1 MDLPD
6 IPALK
11 TPGGIATILL
21 ALIAFWYFTTALI
34 AWSRLRHIPGPWFA
48 GFSYMWVGWTEYSG
62 KQHQVFSGLEKK
74 YGSLVRISP
83 EVLVTSDVE
92 VVKRMSGRKSAYRKS
107 TWVDGVRLNPYNE
120 TMFMVRDPHEHD
132 QVKARLAPAYSGRD
146 TPHLEDAVDQ
156 QVNNLLALIRRR
168 YLSDPASGEFR
179 VMSLI
184 DVSSYFALDVISK
197 VALGT
202 EFGCCASD
210 SDPYKFYEA
219 VAEHMPFMAVASDIP
234 WIRAILYSPTFL
246 KYFGPKE
253 TDTHGVG
260 PLMKVTNDVVR
271 AHYSQEQ
278 DEKKNI
284 LSSFKAHGLPE
295 GDAQSEALFMF
306 VAGSDT
312 TAAAIRV
319 TMFYIMSSPRVYQKL
334 KKEIR
339 KAINEGQASSPITLA
354 QAREL
359 PYLQAVIYEGLRIRP
374 VTTGQQAKEV
384 PPGGDTINGYF
395 VPEGTSIATNFSAIL
410 GSRELF
416 GPDADIFR
424 PERFIGLQNA
434 DLAEMRRNVEM
445 NFGYGRWMCAGKP
458 IALMELHKVYF
469 ELLRAFDFQLIEPL
483 KPMTSESYALFRDH
497 GLKVRVT
504 VAEDME

>member
-6 IPALK
+6 LPALK

-21 ALIAFWYFTTALI
+21 ALIAFWYFTTGLI
-34 AWSRLRHIPGPWFA
+34 AWNRLRHIPGPWYA
-48 GFSYMWVGWTEYSG
+48 GFSYIWVGWTEYSG
-62 KQHQVFSGLEKK
+62 KQHQVFSGLDEK
-74 YGSLVRISP
+74 YGSLVRIGP
-83 EVLVTSDVE
+83 ELLVTSDVE
-92 VVKRMSGRKSAYRKS
+92 VVKRMSARKSTYRKS

-132 QVKARLAPAYSGRD
+132 RIKTRLAPAYSGRD
-146 TPHLEDAVDQ
+146 TPNLEDGIDQ
-156 QVNNLLALIRRR
+156 QVNNLLALIRRQ
-168 YLSDPASGEFR
+168 YLSDPASGDFR

-184 DVSSYFALDVISK
+184 NVSSYFALDVISK

-210 SDPYKFYEA
+210 SDPYNFYGT

-234 WIRAILYSPTFL
+234 WMRAILYSPTFL
-246 KYFGPKE
+246 KYFGPKD
-253 TDTHGVG
+253 TDSHGLG
-260 PLMKVTNDVVR
+260 PLMKVTNDNVR
-271 AHYSQEQ
+271 AHYSQEH
-278 DEKKNI
+278 DGKMDI

-295 GDAQSEALFMF
+295 ADARSEALFVF

-312 TAAAIRV
+312 AAAAIRV
-319 TMFYIMSSPRVYQKL
+319 TMFYILSSPRVYQKL

-339 KAINEGQASSPITLA
+339 KAIHEGRASSPITVA
-354 QAREL
+354 QAREI

-395 VPEGTSIATNFSAIL
+395 VPEGTSIATNFSAIM

-416 GPDADIFR
+416 GPDADVFR
-424 PERFIGLQNA
+424 PERFIGLQDA

-504 VAEDME
+504 RAEDME